1 MSMEFILH
9 LTILIGIFLVLT
21 LSAHLITGEAGQ
33 LSLAQAGFFAVGAYS
48 AAILTQVAPQYFP
61 LGLFIGL
68 VLGGLL
74 GGILGLP
81 AARIGADY
89 LAIATLAAG
98 EIIRSVANV
107 WSLTGASFG
116 IAIPSP
122 EIFGLTLDGKAPYA
136 SLVWGVVLLVIGYLI
151 WLRRRRT
158 GLAFNAVREDQTA
171 ASAMG
176 YRVPLLKIAA
186 FAMSGAIGALAGSL
200 YAGYM
205 LYIDS
210 RVFSAALA
218 INILVI
224 VVLGGMGSILG
235 VVLGTVI
242 FVLLPEVLS
251 QFASWRDVIY
261 GAALVIVMLVRPRGL
276 IPERRPHV
284 RLETTESKESTPMST
299 TVPGSRDE

>member
-1 MSMEFILH
+1 MSTDFLLH

-21 LSAHLITGEAGQ
+21 LSAHLIIGEAGQ

-48 AAILTQVAPQYFP
+48 AAILTQISPQYFP
-61 LGLFIGL
+61 FGILIGMI
-68 VLGGLL
+68 LGGGLGALL
-74 GGILGLP
+74 GIP

-98 EIIRSVANV
+98 EIIRSAANV

-116 IAIPSP
+116 LAIPSP
-122 EIFGLTLDGKAPYA
+122 EILGVPLAGKVPYFT
-136 SLVWGVVLLVIGYLI
+136 LVWAVVLAVIGYLV
-151 WLRRRRT
+151 WLRRRRS

-176 YRVPLLKIAA
+176 YRVPWLKIVA
-186 FAMSGAIGALAGSL
+186 FSASGTIGALAGSL

-224 VVLGGMGSILG
+224 VVLGGLGSILG
-235 VVLGTVI
+235 ASLGTAV

-261 GAALVIVMLVRPRGL
+261 GAALVVVMLVRPRGL
-276 IPERRPHV
+276 IPERRPRV
-284 RLETTESKESTPMST
+284 RLE
-299 TVPGSRDE
+299 RDNGELETASATQTGASSNG